1 MAHNKVKIWIDRQIQ
16 NRISKKFVNYTGAQM
31 LLLSRFCPFKHIV
44 MESISDLKGTVLWDF
59 LSEVILQKL
68 HNWPVIPY
76 LRQFRIYSRLEF
88 TDILNF

>member
-16 NRISKKFVNYTGAQM
+16 NRISKKFVNDTGAQM

-59 LSEVILQKL
+59 LSEVILPKV